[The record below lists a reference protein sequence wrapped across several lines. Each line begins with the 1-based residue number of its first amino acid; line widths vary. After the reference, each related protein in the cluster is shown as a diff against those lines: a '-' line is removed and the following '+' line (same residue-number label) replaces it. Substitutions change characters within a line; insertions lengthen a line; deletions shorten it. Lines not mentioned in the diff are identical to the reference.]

1 MRRVGNGHKG
11 CSQFR
16 TVVTGI
22 PSHSSETE
30 QGVSAVEIAAQLIGS
45 IAAMRAENRRR
56 AAPDSP
62 FSPPYSS
69 LAANLVQGGTQQNI
83 MAGECRFSW
92 EVRLLPGEDMRTI
105 LDPFERLSRQIEA
118 ELRAIGPQVS
128 TPPLQHSTVPPL

>member
-22 PSHSSETE
+22 PAHSSETE
-30 QGVSAVEIAAQLIGS
+30 QGVSAVEIAARLIGS

-56 AAPDSP
+56 AASAST

-69 LAANLVQGGTQQNI
+69 LAANLVQRSEEHTSDLQ
-83 MAGECRFSW
+83 S
-92 EVRLLPGEDMRTI
+92 LMRHSYAVISLQKKITRTYI
-105 LDPFERLSRQIEA
+105 S
-118 ELRAIGPQVS
+118 S
-128 TPPLQHSTVPPL
+128 TRTYLQTRKS

>member
-1 MRRVGNGHKG
+1 MMRVVNGHKG

-22 PSHSSETE
+22 PAHSSETE
-30 QGVSAVEIAAQLIGS
+30 QGVSAVEIAARLIGS

-69 LAANLVQGGTQQNI
+69 LAANLVQAVTQQHI
-83 MAGECRFSW
+83 MAGECRFRW
-92 EVRLLPGEDMRTI
+92 EVRLQYGRASCR
-105 LDPFERLSRQIEA
+105 ERVCKY
-118 ELRAIGPQVS
+118 VS
-128 TPPLQHSTVPPL
+128 IPVVAVSLNNKNMI